1 MSDDTEAKRNG
12 RSRSGSENVSD
23 LIADRS
29 NSLSAAEKKVARTLI
44 ADYPTAGLG
53 TVASLA
59 QAGGVSAPSVIRF
72 VSALGFE
79 SFPSLQEA
87 LKDELRLRSEGPLG
101 NIVWSTAPGS
111 HSANIALGAETMA
124 ANATRSMR
132 AIPPQELEKA
142 IELLADTS
150 RKVFT
155 TGGRYSNILAKHLAI
170 NLETI
175 RPKVR
180 FVEHPLDSDLSTL
193 ISLGTRDIYVLFDFH
208 RYQSSTV
215 ELARNIKRRGST
227 IILVTDERMS
237 PAASEAQVVIPI
249 NVNAPSP
256 FYTFS
261 GGTRLVELIVL
272 AVLQELGD
280 KGRDYLARWDTTRQR
295 ELVAKPATTT

>member
-1 MSDDTEAKRNG
+1 M
-12 RSRSGSENVSD
+12 SD

-29 NSLSAAEKKVARTLI
+29 NSLRAAEKKVARALI

-59 QAGGVSAPSVIRF
+59 QAAGVSAPSVIRF
-72 VSALGFE
+72 TSALGFE
-79 SFPSLQEA
+79 SFPSLQKA

-101 NIVWSTAPGS
+101 SITWSTAPGS
-111 HSANIALGAETMA
+111 HSANIVLGAETMA
-124 ANATRSMR
+124 ANAVQSMR
-132 AIPPQELEKA
+132 AIPPPELEKA
-142 IELLADTS
+142 IELLADAS
-150 RKVFT
+150 RRVFI
-155 TGGRYSNILAKHLAI
+155 TGGRYSNTLAKHLAI

-180 FVEHPLDSDLSTL
+180 FVEHPFDSDLSTL

-215 ELARNIKRRGST
+215 KLARNIKRRGST

-249 NVNAPSP
+249 NVSAPSP

-261 GGTRLVELIVL
+261 GGTMLMELIVL
-272 AVLQELGD
+272 AVLRELGE
-280 KGRDYLARWDTTRQR
+280 KGRDYLARWDTTRLR
-295 ELVAKPATTT
+295 ELVAKPETDEAHDS